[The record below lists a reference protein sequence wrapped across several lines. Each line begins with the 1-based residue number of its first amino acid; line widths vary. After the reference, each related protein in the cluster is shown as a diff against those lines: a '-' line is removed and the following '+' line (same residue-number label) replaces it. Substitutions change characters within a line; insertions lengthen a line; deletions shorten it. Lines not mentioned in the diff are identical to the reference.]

1 MNQKLITNK
10 CHISVSAM
18 KLLIVLTFCLGFVV
32 CRDTVL
38 INYPPSVP
46 LDSGSVHSAPFEI
59 ISPPSPDI
67 HVESMFPP
75 SPEIH
80 VSEAE
85 VPLSEYID
93 FINEE
98 SEEDPS
104 TGYKNS
110 DN

>member
-1 MNQKLITNK
+1 
-10 CHISVSAM
+10 M

-32 CRDTVL
+32 SRDTL
-38 INYPPSVP
+38 RINYLPSVP
-46 LDSGSVHSAPFEI
+46 LDSGSAHSAPLEI
-59 ISPPSPDI
+59 MSPPSPEI

-80 VSEAE
+80 VSEPE

-93 FINEE
+93 FINDE
-98 SEEDPS
+98 SEEEPS
-104 TGYKNS
+104 AGYKNL